1 MSAGSGRLAVDPR
14 SGTPG
19 GRIGLGECTGLEASG
34 EENGRENN
42 GTLADDEDGIL
53 GDWGRGCCTE
63 YGEVKCALVAEDSV
77 RSMKSGMELRRVL
90 SSPLIGT
97 DVGGEEDDDGVLSED
112 ELAALSSKTGLDVSE
127 RRSEAT
133 QLRRDN
139 LGAGSESSRAEVDAL

>member
-1 MSAGSGRLAVDPR
+1 
-14 SGTPG
+14 
-19 GRIGLGECTGLEASG
+19 
-34 EENGRENN
+34 
-42 GTLADDEDGIL
+42 
-53 GDWGRGCCTE
+53 
-63 YGEVKCALVAEDSV
+63 
-77 RSMKSGMELRRVL
+77 MKSGMELRRVL

-139 LGAGSESSRAEVDAL
+139 RGASSESSRAEVDAL